1 MSSLEIIVDDN
12 LTVDELRSSL
22 PSFVTYGRF
31 HG

>member
-1 MSSLEIIVDDN
+1 MSSLEIIFDN
-12 LTVDELRSSL
+12 NLAVVELRSTL